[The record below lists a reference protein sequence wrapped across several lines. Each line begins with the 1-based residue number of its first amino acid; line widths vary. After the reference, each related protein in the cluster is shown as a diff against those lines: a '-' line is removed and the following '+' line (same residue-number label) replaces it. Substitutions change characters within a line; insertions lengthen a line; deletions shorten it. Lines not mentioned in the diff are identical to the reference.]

1 MIKAILIDDEVHC
14 LSSLRILLKEYCP
27 TVQIIKECSSAEQ
40 GFAAVTELHPDL
52 VFLDIHMPGTNGFEL
67 LDQFPVITFA
77 VIFVTGHDQYAIRAI
92 HLSALDYLLKPV
104 NPQEL
109 IKSVNKIQTRRQLP
123 TTEQFEMLLKQ
134 LVDRDYQPAKI
145 AVSTL
150 EGFEMIPADQ
160 VIRCEAF
167 NNYTHLYLKEHKKI
181 IASRTLKE
189 FEHQLHCFPFFF
201 RVHHSFIVNLNEVV
215 KYVRGEGGH
224 LVMSDGSTV
233 NVSRSRKE
241 ALLKLF

>member
-1 MIKAILIDDEVHC
+1 MIKAILIDDEAHC
-14 LSSLRILLKEYCP
+14 LDSLSILLNEYCP
-27 TVQIIKECSSAEQ
+27 TVQIIEKCSSPEQ
-40 GFAAVTELHPDL
+40 GFAAIKDLNPDL
-52 VFLDIHMPGTNGFEL
+52 VILDIDMPGMNGFEL
-67 LDQFPVITFA
+67 LDQFQIITFA

-109 IKSVNKIQTRRQLP
+109 IKSVNKVQTRRQLP
-123 TTEQFEMLLKQ
+123 TTEQLEMLLKQ
-134 LVDRDYQPAKI
+134 LIDKDYQPVKI

-150 EGFEMIPADQ
+150 EGFEMIPAEQ

-167 NNYTHLYLKEHKKI
+167 NNYTRLYLKENKKI
-181 IASRTLKE
+181 TASRTLKE
-189 FEHQLHCFPFFF
+189 IEHQLHNFPFFF
-201 RVHHSFIVNLNEVV
+201 RVHHSYIVNLNEVV
-215 KYVRGEGGH
+215 RYVRGEGGH